1 MLSGPLTNALLSRY
15 TQGSLSKEEIEK
27 LLRHGAYDIFNED
40 SAGTAEAESKDFE
53 LQDIDSI
60 LLGRSRTV
68 VHDNTGSTSNAAGGT
83 FSKARFTAAKTPD
96 TAKGKGKHEDIDIE
110 DPDFW
115 KKMVGESNA
124 EEVADDP
131 LSKRRHRTET
141 NYSEREYMKQ
151 LETTLKLSD
160 DENNSDSDSYADEE
174 GEETSERCRWGG
186 SSPSEWKKEHVE
198 SLIQTLLLFGYSVDW
213 DQSLK
218 RLDFGSEVDS
228 VEVSSLAM
236 FVCKVQNTV
245 SNPIIY
251 SFRCRQRE
259 CRGPSLS

>member
-1 MLSGPLTNALLSRY
+1 MVDSILFEPLTNALLLRC

-40 SAGTAEAESKDFE
+40 SAGTAEAESNDFE
-53 LQDIDSI
+53 DQDIDSI

-83 FSKARFTAAKTPD
+83 FSKARFKAANTPD

-115 KKMVGESNA
+115 KKMVGESKIE
-124 EEVADDP
+124 EEVDDP
-131 LSKRRHRTET
+131 VSKRRHRTET
-141 NYSEREYMKQ
+141 NYSEKEYMKQ
-151 LETTLKLSD
+151 LETSLQLSD
-160 DENNSDSDSYADEE
+160 AENNSDSDSYADEE
-174 GEETSERCRWGG
+174 GDETSERCRWGG

-198 SLIQTLLLFGYSVDW
+198 SLIATLLLFGYSVDW

-218 RLDFGSEVDS
+218 RLDFGGEVDS
-228 VEVSSLAM
+228 VEVSSLAI
-236 FVCKVQNTV
+236 FVFLLGAK
-245 SNPIIY
+245 Y
-251 SFRCRQRE
+251 DF
-259 CRGPSLS
+259 